1 MMVLSSGLSAIPS
14 ALGLPRFSETLE
26 KRAPP
31 GNEPRPVLWRH
42 VGDGRLVQGGS
53 EALPGPLLHRLL
65 ALVQAAHGEGRPL
78 VQVTTHVEELMG
90 AGCSSPLWL
99 ELRAELTMLSSSCC
113 SIRSAA
119 CGRSAPEHARWGDM
133 GSVRVVR

>member
-14 ALGLPRFSETLE
+14 ALGLPTIFRDSGERT
-26 KRAPP
+26 PP
-31 GNEPRPVLWRH
+31 GSQTPNVLWRH

-78 VQVTTHVEELMG
+78 VQVTTHPRNSWGL
-90 AGCSSPLWL
+90 AAP
-99 ELRAELTMLSSSCC
+99 R
-113 SIRSAA
+113 RS
-119 CGRSAPEHARWGDM
+119 GWN
-133 GSVRVVR
+133 